1 MGGSF
6 LEATREQGWL
16 LRVFFEGKL
25 SKYSDFFVVGPFIY
39 LCICLCYFLNIEPSN
54 VKSYH

>member
-16 LRVFFEGKL
+16 FRVFFDGKF
-25 SKYSDFFVVGPFIY
+25 SKHNKFFVVGHFIY
-39 LCICLCYFLNIEPSN
+39 FCVYLCYFLNIEPSN
-54 VKSYH
+54 MKSHH